1 MTDRPRLTTLA
12 LGRVLLAL
20 LLAVCPAVRSS
31 ATSPAAVP
39 ARLPA
44 APVEEHEE
52 EHRPRQS
59 PSEAQGEEAAALR
72 GDRRAPNPPSYG
84 FLLPLSE
91 LTSVPRRG
99 ATLTRAAPADP
110 FRNGLG
116 CPFRC

>member
-1 MTDRPRLTTLA
+1 MTDRLRRPIIA

-20 LLAVCPAVRSS
+20 MLAVCPAVRSS
-31 ATSPAAVP
+31 ASSPAAVP

-44 APVEEHEE
+44 APVEENEE
-52 EHRPRQS
+52 ENRPRPTQS
-59 PSEAQGEEAAALR
+59 ESEGEEAAPHR
-72 GDRRAPNPPSYG
+72 GDRRAPAPPAFG

-91 LTSVPRRG
+91 LTSAPPAGPV
-99 ATLTRAAPADP
+99 LTRAAPADA